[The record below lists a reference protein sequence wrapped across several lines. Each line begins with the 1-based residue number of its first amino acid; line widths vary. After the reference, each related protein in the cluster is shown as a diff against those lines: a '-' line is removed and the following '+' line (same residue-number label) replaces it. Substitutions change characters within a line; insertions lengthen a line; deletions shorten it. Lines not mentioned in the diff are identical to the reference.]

1 MNKAFKTTSKV
12 LANTFTILFGVITV
26 GSSIALDNASAING
40 AFNIPVQ
47 KVVIDEDAE
56 IKSYYDSDYF
66 DVEEDCIEHFPQKF
80 ILNRIPGGRIELV
93 LTKCVLQNKSLIRHR
108 ELT

>member
-47 KVVIDEDAE
+47 KVVIDENAE

-66 DVEEDCIEHFPQKF
+66 DVEDLRKASEDIVEEVMSE
-80 ILNRIPGGRIELV
+80 GLV
-93 LTKCVLQNKSLIRHR
+93 MLKNDNTFKRKIYY
-108 ELT
+108 

>member
-1 MNKAFKTTSKV
+1 MNKVFKTTSKV

-47 KVVIDEDAE
+47 KVVIDENAE

-66 DVEEDCIEHFPQKF
+66 DVEDLLFFVYQ
-80 ILNRIPGGRIELV
+80 LSAGVSVSL
-93 LTKCVLQNKSLIRHR
+93 LTFANDSTVSL
-108 ELT
+108 T